1 VNMGDVIY
9 VDFKTKKKRVQRCST
24 GDDLDLER
32 RLANIDGSVK
42 RLNGLIKE
50 LKNPYGKEMTSEELN
65 KFLDDIYTRR

>member
-9 VDFKTKKKRVQRCST
+9 VDFKTRKKHLHRC
-24 GDDLDLER
+24 GAEDDLDLER

-42 RLNGLIKE
+42 RLNALITE
-50 LKNPYGKEMTSEELN
+50 LKKPDGKEMTSAELD